1 LLRALANLHSNMG
14 PVRDANEPSLIRTSD
29 TNGGMRDNVVGVFG
43 ITVASASREFRLRVV
58 NVLDLDLMSSVAEQ
72 MAARGT
78 VSLPG
83 KEVPVK
89 RTSYQRLKTLTFDMN
104 GRKYQAI
111 EQNADKPSRW
121 GQLARDGHRV
131 VQFRDVQTGKYVA
144 VAVDGKV
151 KEYPR

>member
-1 LLRALANLHSNMG
+1 
-14 PVRDANEPSLIRTSD
+14 
-29 TNGGMRDNVVGVFG
+29 
-43 ITVASASREFRLRVV
+43 
-58 NVLDLDLMSSVAEQ
+58 
-72 MAARGT
+72 
-78 VSLPG
+78 
-83 KEVPVK
+83 
-89 RTSYQRLKTLTFDMN
+89 MN